1 MNSRP
6 LVIGSRGSRLALL
19 QAEWVRDRLL
29 EAQPSL
35 NVTIEAIATKADKM
49 LDSPLAKIGD
59 KGLFIK
65 ELEQALLEGRIDMA
79 VHSAKDVPTEL
90 PPQLIIGA
98 LTEREQ
104 VHDVFVGAAS
114 SLSDIPVGARV
125 GTSSLR
131 RRSQLLALRPDLN
144 LVDIRGNVQTRLRKL
159 EAGVAQGTILA
170 AAGLNR
176 LDRVDLVAFVF
187 GLDELLPAVGQGALA
202 VEVRA
207 DDDRVGELMAVVD
220 HEPTALELR
229 AERTL
234 MRELEGGCQVPIAGL
249 AELDGERLRM
259 RAFVGSLDGK
269 QTLRAQLEGPASQP
283 EQLGRSLA
291 EKLRQSGATSILEQ
305 VRTAAAADSQPSGA

>member
-1 MNSRP
+1 MSSRP

-29 EAQPSL
+29 VAQPDL
-35 NVTIEAIATKADKM
+35 NVKIEAIATKADKM
-49 LDSPLAKIGD
+49 LDAPLAKIGD

-90 PPQLIIGA
+90 PPQLALGA

-114 SLSDIPVGARV
+114 SVSGIPEGARV
-125 GTSSLR
+125 GSSSLR
-131 RRSQLLALRPDLN
+131 RRSQLLALRPDLE

-159 EAGVAQGTILA
+159 EAGVAQGTVLA

-176 LDRVDLVAFVF
+176 LGRVDLVAFVF

-207 DDDRVGELMAVVD
+207 DDDRVGELVAIVN

-249 AELDGERLRM
+249 AELDGERLRL
-259 RAFVGSLDGK
+259 RAFVGSLDGR
-269 QTLRAQLEGPASQP
+269 QTVHAQLEAPASQP
-283 EQLGRSLA
+283 EELGRSLA
-291 EKLRQSGATSILEQ
+291 EKLRQRGATSILEQ
-305 VRTAAAADSQPSGA
+305 VRTAAAADSQPSA